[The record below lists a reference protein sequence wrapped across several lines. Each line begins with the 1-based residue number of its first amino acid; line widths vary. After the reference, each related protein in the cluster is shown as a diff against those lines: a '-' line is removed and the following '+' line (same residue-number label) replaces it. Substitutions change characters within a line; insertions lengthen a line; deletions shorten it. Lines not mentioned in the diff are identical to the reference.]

1 MPISKSKNIEI
12 IPPKSVWKG
21 NPEARISLV
30 EFGDYESDACAKVL
44 PVVQKVLEHYN
55 GKVKFNFRHFPLTQL
70 HQHAQKA
77 AEAAVGAAQ
86 EGKFW
91 EMHELL
97 FERRRNLGT
106 ISLKNYAR
114 EAGVENKRFLTEMI
128 DSTYSWTV
136 RNDLLEGVDKGVR
149 DVPTFFINDEQFQ
162 GKPTFDNLVKAIDTA
177 LKSAKRKSPARQ
189 RA

>member
-1 MPISKSKNIEI
+1 MNRSKNVEI

-21 NPEARISLV
+21 NTEARICLV
-30 EFGDYESDACAKVL
+30 EFGDYESEACAKVQQ
-44 PVVQKVLEHYN
+44 VVEKLLEHFD
-55 GKVKFNFRHFPLTQL
+55 GKLKFNFRHFPLTQL

-91 EMHELL
+91 EMHEIL
-97 FERRRNLGT
+97 FEHRRSLGT

-136 RNDLLEGVDKGVR
+136 RNDLLEGVEKGVR
-149 DVPTFFINDEQFQ
+149 DVPTFFINDEIFQ
-162 GKPTFDNLVKAIDTA
+162 GKPSFDNLVKAIDNA
-177 LKSAKRKSPARQ
+177 IRNLKRKSPSRQ

>member
-1 MPISKSKNIEI
+1 M
-12 IPPKSVWKG
+12 
-21 NPEARISLV
+21 ARSSL
-30 EFGDYESDACAKVL
+30 AW
-44 PVVQKVLEHYN
+44 
-55 GKVKFNFRHFPLTQL
+55 HFPLTQL

-77 AEAAVGAAQ
+77 AEVAVGAAQ

-91 EMHELL
+91 DMHELL
-97 FERRRNLGT
+97 VERRRNLGT

-149 DVPTFFINDEQFQ
+149 DVPTFFINDEQFH
-162 GKPTFDNLVKAIDTA
+162 GNNRVSTT
-177 LKSAKRKSPARQ
+177 RKSH
-189 RA
+189 